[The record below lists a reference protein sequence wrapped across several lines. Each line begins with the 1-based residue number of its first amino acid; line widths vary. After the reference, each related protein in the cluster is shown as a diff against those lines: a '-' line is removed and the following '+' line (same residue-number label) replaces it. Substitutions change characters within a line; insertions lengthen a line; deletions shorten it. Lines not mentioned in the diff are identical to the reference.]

1 MKLGRYAHGLSA
13 AGDKMTSLSRKS
25 HDVRGPLEDLTFVET
40 ADRTTCDIKRMW
52 FMLKASMN
60 LL

>member
-1 MKLGRYAHGLSA
+1 
-13 AGDKMTSLSRKS
+13 MTSLSRKS